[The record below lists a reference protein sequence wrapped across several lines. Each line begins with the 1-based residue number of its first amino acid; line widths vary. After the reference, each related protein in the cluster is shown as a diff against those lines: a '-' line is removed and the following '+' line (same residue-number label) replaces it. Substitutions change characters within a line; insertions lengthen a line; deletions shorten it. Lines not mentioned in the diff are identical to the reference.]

1 MGGRALYEL
10 LRVLI
15 SVLSH
20 LYFRLQVEG
29 REHVPKE
36 GPFVLAPVHRS
47 NLDFA
52 LASTVTR
59 RQVRFMTKA
68 SIFKYKLLGRI
79 ILSMGSYPVER
90 GKADREA
97 LTRTIDVLK
106 AGHGTVLFPEG
117 TRKTG
122 PVVEDLFEGPCYVA
136 SRSGAP
142 IIPVGIGGSERAMGK
157 GVHFPRPRKI
167 RIVVGPPIYPPEPP
181 EGRGRPSRQG
191 DPRQDARAGE
201 GAATPLRRSPAQS
214 GRTTSAPR

>member
-15 SVLSH
+15 WTLSH

-29 REHVPKE
+29 RENVPKD

-59 RQVRFMTKA
+59 RQLRYMTKA
-68 SIFKYKLLGRI
+68 SIFKYKLLGRV

-90 GKADREA
+90 GTADRDA
-97 LTRTIDVLK
+97 LNRTIDVLK
-106 AGHGTVLFPEG
+106 GGHGTVLFPEG

-142 IIPVGIGGSERAMGK
+142 IVPVGIGGSEKAMGK

-167 RIVVGPPIYPPEPP
+167 CIVVGPPIPPPAPP
-181 EGRGRPSRQG
+181 EGRTRPSRKAIHEKTVELERELQRLFDEAERQAGGTAQG
-191 DPRQDARAGE
+191 
-201 GAATPLRRSPAQS
+201 
-214 GRTTSAPR
+214 

>member
-15 SVLSH
+15 AVLSRV
-20 LYFRLQVEG
+20 YFRLEVEG
-29 REHVPKE
+29 RENVPKE

-59 RQVRFMTKA
+59 RQLRYMTKA
-68 SIFKYKLLGRI
+68 TIFKYKLLGRI

-90 GKADREA
+90 GTADRDA
-97 LTRTIDVLK
+97 LNRTVDVLK

-117 TRKTG
+117 TRKSG

-142 IIPVGIGGSERAMGK
+142 VVPVGIGGSEKAMGK

-167 RIVVGPPIYPPEPP
+167 RIVVGPPIPPPTPP
-181 EGRGRPSRQG
+181 EGRSRPSRKAIHEKTLELEKELQRLF
-191 DPRQDARAGE
+191 DEAQLKARGK
-201 GAATPLRRSPAQS
+201 TP
-214 GRTTSAPR
+214 G